1 MKGERGIIENE
12 NTNRSKLSVNLVA
25 NYLGQGWSAAMALVF
40 MPQYIDILGAE
51 AFGLVGLYVVVQMLL
66 SVFDFGI
73 TPTLSREMAKYKA
86 GSFKGQTINTI
97 FSSLEIC
104 IVSIACV
111 IFCSLWLISDLV
123 ATEWLSTE
131 TLSQVTVSNA
141 VVLMGLAISLRF
153 IEAIYKGSL
162 IGLEEQVWFNLFNAG
177 LATLRFAG
185 VLIVLNFFSSS
196 IDTFFFWQAIVSLVA
211 LILFRNRTLS
221 CLPAG
226 INYKRFDVNVI
237 KNVWKFASGMLA
249 ISLLSLLLTQT
260 DKIILS
266 KLLTLTE
273 FSYYTLAVAVAGS
286 LYMVIIPIT
295 QAFYPRMIS
304 LVEVGD
310 NRLLKEIFHQ
320 ATQLVNILILP
331 VVLVLVLF
339 TDTIIYAWT
348 GNQDL
353 TNNVVPIL
361 SIYIVGSYF
370 NGLANIPYHLQLSHG
385 WTSLSVKMNVVALI
399 LLGPFIICL
408 TPIFGA
414 IGAAYVWMA
423 INLIYFVFG
432 SLLMFR
438 RILPEAR
445 NRWFFVDLG
454 LPSFLMTGMAAVI
467 FLAVDIAGP
476 SRLVNLVSIMGVLIT
491 LVIVGVFSSGE
502 IRKLISASNNVKS

>member
-1 MKGERGIIENE
+1 MERGQDINENE
-12 NTNRSKLSVNLVA
+12 DTNRSKLSLNLIA
-25 NYLGQGWSAAMALVF
+25 NYLGQGWSAVMALVF
-40 MPQYIDILGAE
+40 MPQYIDVLGAE
-51 AFGLVGLYVVVQMLL
+51 AFGLVGFYVVVQMLL

-86 GSFKGQTINTI
+86 GSLKGQTISSI
-97 FSSLEIC
+97 LSSLEIC
-104 IVSIACV
+104 IVSIACL
-111 IFCSLWLISDLV
+111 IFFSLWLISDLV

-131 TLSQVTVSNA
+131 TLSKLTVSNA
-141 VVLMGLAISLRF
+141 FVLMGLAISLRF

-162 IGLEEQVWFNLFNAG
+162 IGLEEQVWFNLINAG

-185 VLIVLNFFSSS
+185 VLIVLAFYSSS
-196 IDTFFFWQAIVSLVA
+196 IETFFYWQAIVSLVA

-221 CLPAG
+221 CLPVG
-226 INYKRFDVNVI
+226 IKYKKFDVNVI
-237 KNVWKFASGMLA
+237 KNVWKFASGMLS

-273 FSYYTLAVAVAGS
+273 FSYYTLAVTVAGS

-295 QAFYPRMIS
+295 QAFYPRMIN

-320 ATQLVNILILP
+320 ATQLVNVLILP
-331 VVLVLVLF
+331 VVLTLVLF
-339 TDTIIYAWT
+339 TDAIIYAWT

-361 SIYIVGSYF
+361 SIYVIGSYF
-370 NGLANIPYHLQLSHG
+370 NGLVNIPYHLQLSHG
-385 WTSLSVKMNVVALI
+385 WTSLSVKMNVVTLM
-399 LLGPFIICL
+399 LLGPFIIWL
-408 TPIFGA
+408 TPTFGA
-414 IGAAYVWMA
+414 IGASYVWMS
-423 INLIYFVFG
+423 INLVYFVFG
-432 SLLMFR
+432 SLLMFK

-454 LPSFLMTGMAAVI
+454 LPSFLMTGMGVVI
-467 FLAVDIAGP
+467 FLAVDIGGP
-476 SRLVNLVSIMGVLIT
+476 SRMLNLVSIFGVLIT
-491 LVIVGVFSSGE
+491 LVIVGVLSSGE
-502 IRKLISASNNVKS
+502 IRKLISGGRDVKG

>member
-1 MKGERGIIENE
+1 
-12 NTNRSKLSVNLVA
+12 
-25 NYLGQGWSAAMALVF
+25 MALVF
-40 MPQYIDILGAE
+40 MPLYIDVLGVE
-51 AFGLVGLYVVVQMLL
+51 AFGLVGFYVVIQMLL

-73 TPTLSREMAKYKA
+73 TPTLSREMARYKA
-86 GSFKGQTINTI
+86 GSLTGQSINSLL
-97 FSSLEIC
+97 SSLEIC
-104 IVSIACV
+104 IVAIACV

-131 TLSQVTVSNA
+131 TLSQLTVSNA

-162 IGLEEQVWFNLFNAG
+162 IGLEQQVWFNLVNAG

-185 VLIVLNFFSSS
+185 VLIVLAFYSSS
-196 IDTFFFWQAIVSLVA
+196 IEIFFYWQAIVALLA
-211 LILFRNRTLS
+211 LILFRYKTLS

-226 INYKRFDVNVI
+226 IKYKKFDVNII
-237 KNVWKFASGMLA
+237 KNLWKFASGMLA
-249 ISLLSLLLTQT
+249 INLLSLLLTQT

-286 LYMVIIPIT
+286 LYMVIAPIT
-295 QAFYPRMIS
+295 QAFYPRMIN

-320 ATQLVNILILP
+320 ATQLINVLILP
-331 VVLVLVLF
+331 VVLTLVFF
-339 TDTIIYAWT
+339 TDAIIFAWT

-370 NGLANIPYHLQLSHG
+370 NGLVNIPYHLQISHG
-385 WTSLSVKMNVVALI
+385 WTSLSVKMNMVTVI
-399 LLGPFIICL
+399 LLGPFVIWL
-408 TPIFGA
+408 TPTFGA
-414 IGAAYVWMA
+414 IGAAYVWMS
-423 INLIYFVFG
+423 INLVYFVVG

-438 RILPEAR
+438 RILSEAR
-445 NRWFFVDLG
+445 HRWFFVDLG
-454 LPSFLMTGMAAVI
+454 LPSFLMTGMAVVI
-467 FLAVDIAGP
+467 FLAVDIGGP
-476 SRLVNLVSIMGVLIT
+476 SKALNLVSIFGVLIT
-491 LVIVGVFSSGE
+491 LVIVGVLSSGE
-502 IRKLISASNNVKS
+502 IRKLISRRKNVVG